1 MFALGLYKTLST
13 TVDLVHFKSIENHVH
28 GFSISA
34 ASPWMASRM
43 VSDPFVPPVG
53 SVIDKFLAG
62 IPLLRDIFLLVREHA

>member
-1 MFALGLYKTLST
+1 
-13 TVDLVHFKSIENHVH
+13 
-28 GFSISA
+28 
-34 ASPWMASRM
+34 MASRM